1 MYVYKKNSISVNLF
15 PRYRGYLTVVSEEGS
30 EKATVT
36 VFDVQNKFIAFSAPI
51 KPVMGVVAE
60 WGTILMITQVNC
72 HFSIYLYFSI
82 LGRPH
87 PSTAG
92 ERHPSETEHAFQEKF
107 L

>member
-1 MYVYKKNSISVNLF
+1 M
-15 PRYRGYLTVVSEEGS
+15 
-30 EKATVT
+30 T

-72 HFSIYLYFSI
+72 RFHTFNFFNFSI
-82 LGRPH
+82 LGWPN
-87 PSTAG
+87 PPTTG
-92 ERHPSETEHAFQEKF
+92 ERHPSETEHAFQEEF